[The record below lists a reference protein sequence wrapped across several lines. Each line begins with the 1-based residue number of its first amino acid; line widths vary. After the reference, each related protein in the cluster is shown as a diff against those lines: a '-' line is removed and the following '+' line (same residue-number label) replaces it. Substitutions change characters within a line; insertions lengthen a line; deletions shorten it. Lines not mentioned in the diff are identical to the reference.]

1 MSVLKAQPADMV
13 PQERPV
19 GAGEQPAPAMRL
31 VPEKPSMEML
41 ATGSKAGGVS
51 VETAWNIYQAMLKA
65 MR

>member
-1 MSVLKAQPADMV
+1 MTVLKAHNADMM
-13 PQERPV
+13 PRDGSGE
-19 GAGEQPAPAMRL
+19 AGEPPPPAMRL

-51 VETAWNIYQAMLKA
+51 VETVWNIYQAMLKT

>member
-1 MSVLKAQPADMV
+1 MNVLKAHHPDTV
-13 PQERPV
+13 LR
-19 GAGEQPAPAMRL
+19 GSSGKAGEPPAPAMRV

-65 MR
+65 MS

>member
-1 MSVLKAQPADMV
+1 MNVLKAHQADILS
-13 PQERPV
+13 EGRS
-19 GAGEQPAPAMRL
+19 GEAGELPEPAMRL

-65 MR
+65 MS

>member
-1 MSVLKAQPADMV
+1 MNVLKAHHADMV
-13 PQERPV
+13 PQDGSKETGDRPS
-19 GAGEQPAPAMRL
+19 PAMRL

-51 VETAWNIYQAMLKA
+51 VEAAWNIYQAMLKA